1 MYLAHLDTTGTGVG
15 NLKRLVIGGSAVPRA
30 MAETFRAK
38 YGVTVLQLWG
48 MTETNPLGVIS
59 TPSPLLMAEGEDFAN
74 DLLLTK
80 QGRMQFG
87 IELRIIAGD
96 GTPIPR
102 DGEQAGAP
110 QVRGPRVVAIGRAH
124 VCTPATHARIV
135 CRVLL
140 ETQ

>member
-87 IELRIIAGD
+87 IELRIIRSAA
-96 GTPIPR
+96 R
-102 DGEQAGAP
+102 
-110 QVRGPRVVAIGRAH
+110 RVGKGGVSKGRS
-124 VCTPATHARIV
+124 R
-135 CRVLL
+135 
-140 ETQ
+140 

>member
-1 MYLAHLDTTGTGVG
+1 
-15 NLKRLVIGGSAVPRA
+15 

-87 IELRIIAGD
+87 IELRIIDGD
-96 GTPIPR
+96 GQPPPW
-102 DGEQAGAP
+102 DGEQAGDRRSVVWGKGVS
-110 QVRGPRVVAIGRAH
+110 VRVDLGGRRFIEKQNTIRKH
-124 VCTPATHARIV
+124 KI
-135 CRVLL
+135 
-140 ETQ
+140 